1 MLNHFLSSDLFTP
14 SQPVFLPGDACI
26 AQLLSIVHEI
36 QRTFDN
42 NPTADVRGVFLDI
55 FKAFDKVWHY
65 DLSFKLKSYSV
76 DGELLS
82 VNLENRDK
90 RAVWNGQ
97 TARWT
102 KINSGVPQGSIL
114 GPLLFLIYIN
124 DLPDGI
130 ISMCKICADDAS
142 LFSEVLDI
150 DYRT

>member
-14 SQPVFLPGDACI
+14 SQQVFLPGDACI

-90 RAVWNGQ
+90 RAV
-97 TARWT
+97 
-102 KINSGVPQGSIL
+102 
-114 GPLLFLIYIN
+114 
-124 DLPDGI
+124 
-130 ISMCKICADDAS
+130 
-142 LFSEVLDI
+142 
-150 DYRT
+150 